1 MLRLKIQHSLL
12 ASFSR
17 CLFLIP
23 SKLKYLLPTV
33 TEDER
38 VKNYGELRRMWV
50 FVRVCM
56 HECICVRGE
65 LGCLSILVE
74 RALE

>member
-38 VKNYGELRRMWV
+38 VKNYGELPRMCV

-56 HECICVRGE
+56 YECVCACMSACV
-65 LGCLSILVE
+65 
-74 RALE
+74 